1 MKRKRSLEKAIIL
14 GLILSTS
21 ICGSAWAAAITV
33 NDGTGTDI
41 AKETSNI
48 TNGEYSK
55 DYGSEDIDVTGVGLL
70 AAESNAPIV
79 NKFTLT
85 TTGDFNVTK
94 ESINGAGGSGVRGTI
109 NFYNVNYKID
119 GIINADNIHL
129 TQTFFPK
136 YGGGV
141 QGINLITKG
150 NFDENPTL
158 TLTASGNVSFE
169 NFDES
174 IVLQKNTELYIDAE
188 GDITFDI
195 DKSKWSRLDYA
206 YGVRVTG
213 GTNNTNKDNSDVN
226 IKLMA
231 ENINFNDMYQAINF
245 AGNNIDMNLIAN
257 NSICIRNED
266 GSRSNAIQFDN
277 KNFFNDSAL
286 KNNKKTI
293 ANLVAG
299 KNITIDNYRT
309 GISSSSDYPSF
320 TLGSE
325 INLYSNKIDITNTT
339 IGISV
344 SSDREV
350 KNGENNV
357 VKLDDYEAYEVG
369 GNFERN
375 NINTISASEK
385 ALNATDK
392 AGIILNAATNRVVG
406 AEEAVYANRNAEINI
421 NGKENYIA
429 NSFAD
434 EQTGNGSYAL
444 HSQNKAKITV
454 DANEIN
460 NIIGDTE
467 AVLAEDGGIVNI
479 SSKNNYIANSIENS
493 NGITTFNNKES
504 YALHAKDGGNI
515 SVTAEEGGINQIE
528 SDGFRTVYAEGSLF
542 NKSDISIS
550 GAVKIQ
556 NKNFD
561 SEDENVSKIAVVAS
575 GQTLGKGTVNID
587 LKGTE
592 GNLIQGSVI
601 AGQNGIVN
609 INTNLPEGAS
619 TFSRSGDSGKGSI
632 AVYGNVM
639 AGNNGELNLDLGAG
653 GYLSGR
659 VDDYQDAAVNGK
671 HEEFFNPEFSK
682 KITDSGTVNLTMGE
696 GSTWDVTGQS
706 WVTKLE
712 GSGTVDMRNG
722 SVNETSHAVHIGT
735 LKGDH
740 TFVMDLDSDNHN
752 ISDMLFISDEAE
764 SKGKQTIY
772 LNSVSGLDTMADGEK
787 LRFATVNAG
796 TDKLTFVGEYNGENS
811 YENHKNGVMV
821 MDSGVLNT
829 NFVIENE
836 EYDETDAEQQ
846 NEGYNGGKDFNA
858 AKPGDGYVDENYKD
872 GINWYLTRNK
882 AGDEISDAGKTIINM
897 SKVNYSNAIYMDRLN
912 KRLGEARY
920 INPEEEQ
927 GMWVRLRHDR
937 IGKDDAFRSQNTM
950 YELGYDEKQSCD
962 NGERRLGMAIDYM
975 DGKAEYSGINGS
987 GDIKRYG
994 LWLYDT
1000 WLGDKGHYTDYV
1012 LKWGHLENDFD
1023 IYTMTRGEKVTGDY
1037 SNNVFSAS
1045 AEYGKKND
1053 MGNGWYFEPQAQ
1065 LQFARVTGAD
1075 YTTSQNTKVNLD
1087 GINSLIGRAGF
1098 RLGRDLNENSTVYI
1112 KADLLHEFLGEQD
1125 ITAVDGTG
1133 TLRETYENEGTWYDV
1148 GFGFATAL
1156 GHNSYA
1162 FMDFEKSF
1170 GNDNDETYQI
1180 NAGVQWSF

>member
-1 MKRKRSLEKAIIL
+1 MKRKRNLEKAVIL
-14 GLILSTS
+14 GLILST
-21 ICGSAWAAAITV
+21 GFYGTVWAETFRDGLNYNVGGFIDTI
-33 NDGTGTDI
+33 NDDV
-41 AKETSNI
+41 K
-48 TNGEYSK
+48 NGNGVYDK
-55 DYGSEDIDVTGVGLL
+55 DYDNEDLL
-70 AAESNAPIV
+70 IKKGGISFGDFSNNPTDLT
-79 NKFTLT
+79 NFTLKT
-85 TTGDFNVTK
+85 T
-94 ESINGAGGSGVRGTI
+94 GTI
-109 NFYNVNYKID
+109 NIE
-119 GIINADNIHL
+119 
-129 TQTFFPK
+129 K
-136 YGGGV
+136 YDVSVGGGSRYTA
-141 QGINLITKG
+141 GITIAVGNDFNGLIEAGNLNLTNKYFDRRGGALTGILLDSYGEKSKLDVHTKLDVEVDG
-150 NFDENPTL
+150 QLNFTDFNQ
-158 TLTASGNVSFE
+158 AV
-169 NFDES
+169 NFTDD
-174 IVLQKNTELYIDAE
+174 TELYINANSIVVQTDKTKFDKYSTNSAQGIVISNQKE
-188 GDITFDI
+188 KSESTANKFSTKSVITSQTDI
-195 DKSKWSRLDYA
+195 DFINMDD
-206 YGVRVTG
+206 V
-213 GTNNTNKDNSDVN
+213 VN
-226 IKLMA
+226 ITGNNVNLSLIANNNINIKNENRSNKSAISLNLRSVQNPN
-231 ENINFNDMYQAINF
+231 NINFN
-245 AGNNIDMNLIAN
+245 
-257 NSICIRNED
+257 E
-266 GSRSNAIQFDN
+266 
-277 KNFFNDSAL
+277 
-286 KNNKKTI
+286 KTI
-293 ANLVAG
+293 ADLVAG
-299 KNITIDNYRT
+299 SNIIIDNYDKGISTVTDYLQT
-309 GISSSSDYPSF
+309 GI
-320 TLGSE
+320 GSE
-325 INLYSNKIDITNTT
+325 VNLYSNKIDIINTNV
-339 IGISV
+339 GINAV
-344 SSDREV
+344 D
-350 KNGENNV
+350 KNNKV
-357 VKLDDYEAYEVG
+357 TLDDYEAYNAEN
-369 GNFERN
+369 NFERN
-375 NINTISASEK
+375 NINTISSEEMAVFADNGGSADINGAFNNITSDTYRTIHARGGYDGVNSQVNVNGAVEIINK
-385 ALNATDK
+385 NALN
-392 AGIILNAATNRVVG
+392 G
-406 AEEAVYANRNAEINI
+406 A
-421 NGKENYIA
+421 
-429 NSFAD
+429 D
-434 EQTGNGSYAL
+434 
-444 HSQNKAKITV
+444 
-454 DANEIN
+454 N
-460 NIIGDTE
+460 N
-467 AVLAEDGGIVNI
+467 
-479 SSKNNYIANSIENS
+479 
-493 NGITTFNNKES
+493 
-504 YALHAKDGGNI
+504 
-515 SVTAEEGGINQIE
+515 
-528 SDGFRTVYAEGSLF
+528 
-542 NKSDISIS
+542 
-550 GAVKIQ
+550 
-556 NKNFD
+556 
-561 SEDENVSKIAVVAS
+561 KIAVVAS
-575 GQTLGKGTVNID
+575 ADEKSKDENAIGGIVNINLNGTATSVD
-587 LKGTE
+587 LQGKFIA
-592 GNLIQGSVI
+592 GNRIVGSVI

-772 LNSVSGLDTMADGEK
+772 LNSVAGLDTMADGEK

-872 GINWYLTRNK
+872 GVNWYLTRNK

-1075 YTTSQNTKVNLD
+1075 YTTSQNTKVSLD

-1098 RLGRDLNENSTVYI
+1098 RFGRDLNENSTVYI

>member
-1 MKRKRSLEKAIIL
+1 MKRKRNLEKAVIL
-14 GLILSTS
+14 GLILSMGFYGTV
-21 ICGSAWAAAITV
+21 WAETFRDGLNYNVGGFIDTI
-33 NDGTGTDI
+33 NDDV
-41 AKETSNI
+41 K
-48 TNGEYSK
+48 NGNGVYEK
-55 DYGSEDIDVTGVGLL
+55 DYDNEDLLIKKGGISFGDV
-70 AAESNAPIV
+70 SNNPTDLT
-79 NKFTLT
+79 NFTLKT
-85 TTGDFNVTK
+85 T
-94 ESINGAGGSGVRGTI
+94 GTI
-109 NFYNVNYKID
+109 NIE
-119 GIINADNIHL
+119 
-129 TQTFFPK
+129 K
-136 YGGGV
+136 YDVSFGGGSRYTA
-141 QGINLITKG
+141 GITIAVGNDFNGLIEVGNLNLTNKYFDRRGGALTGILLDSYGEKSKLDVHTKLDVEVDG
-150 NFDENPTL
+150 QLNFTDFNQAVNL
-158 TLTASGNVSFE
+158 T
-169 NFDES
+169 DD
-174 IVLQKNTELYIDAE
+174 TELYINANSIVVQTDKTKFDKYSTNSAQGIVISNQKE
-188 GDITFDI
+188 KSESTANKFSTKSVITSQTDI
-195 DKSKWSRLDYA
+195 DFINMDD
-206 YGVRVTG
+206 V
-213 GTNNTNKDNSDVN
+213 VN
-226 IKLMA
+226 ITGNNVNLSLIANNNINIKNENRSNKSAISLNLRSVQNPN
-231 ENINFNDMYQAINF
+231 NINFN
-245 AGNNIDMNLIAN
+245 
-257 NSICIRNED
+257 E
-266 GSRSNAIQFDN
+266 
-277 KNFFNDSAL
+277 
-286 KNNKKTI
+286 KTI
-293 ANLVAG
+293 ADLVAG
-299 KNITIDNYRT
+299 SNIIIDNYDKGISTVTDYLQT
-309 GISSSSDYPSF
+309 GI
-320 TLGSE
+320 GSE
-325 INLYSNKIDITNTT
+325 VNLYSNKIDIINTNV
-339 IGISV
+339 GINAV
-344 SSDREV
+344 D
-350 KNGENNV
+350 KNNKV
-357 VKLDDYEAYEVG
+357 TLDDYEAYNAEN
-369 GNFERN
+369 NFERN
-375 NINTISASEK
+375 NINTISSEEMAVFADNGGSADINGAFNNITSDTYRTIHARGGYDGVNSQVNVNGAVEIINK
-385 ALNATDK
+385 NALN
-392 AGIILNAATNRVVG
+392 G
-406 AEEAVYANRNAEINI
+406 A
-421 NGKENYIA
+421 
-429 NSFAD
+429 D
-434 EQTGNGSYAL
+434 
-444 HSQNKAKITV
+444 
-454 DANEIN
+454 N
-460 NIIGDTE
+460 N
-467 AVLAEDGGIVNI
+467 
-479 SSKNNYIANSIENS
+479 
-493 NGITTFNNKES
+493 
-504 YALHAKDGGNI
+504 
-515 SVTAEEGGINQIE
+515 
-528 SDGFRTVYAEGSLF
+528 
-542 NKSDISIS
+542 
-550 GAVKIQ
+550 
-556 NKNFD
+556 
-561 SEDENVSKIAVVAS
+561 KIAVVAS
-575 GQTLGKGTVNID
+575 ADEKSKDENAIGGIVNIN
-587 LKGTE
+587 LNGTATSVDSQGKFIA
-592 GNLIQGSVI
+592 GNRIVGSVI

-639 AGNNGELNLDLGAG
+639 SGNKGELNLDLGAG

-659 VDDYQDAAVNGK
+659 VDDYQDANLKKGI
-671 HEEFFNPEFSK
+671 EFFNPEFSK
-682 KITDSGTVNLTMGE
+682 EVTNSGTVNLTMGE
-696 GSTWDVTGQS
+696 GSTWNVTGQS

-722 SVNETSHAVHIGT
+722 VCDETAHAVHIGT
-735 LKGDH
+735 LNGDH
-740 TFVMDLDSDNHN
+740 TFVMDLNRNDHE
-752 ISDMLFISDEAE
+752 ISDMLFIDDVED
-764 SKGKQTIY
+764 SKGTQTIY
-772 LNSVSGLDTMADGEK
+772 LNSVAGLDTMADGEK

-796 TDKLTFVGEYNGENS
+796 IDKLTFVGEYNGENS

-872 GINWYLTRNK
+872 GVNWYLTRNK

-987 GDIKRYG
+987 GDIKRYS

-1075 YTTSQNTKVNLD
+1075 YTTSQNTKVSLD